1 MTGDFFLFNIPLT
14 WHDITVE
21 KEESN
26 FLNQLNKVLR
36 SQNVDRDLG
45 IKYVIPEY
53 DGKMQLETH

>member
-1 MTGDFFLFNIPLT
+1 MTVDFFLFNIPLT